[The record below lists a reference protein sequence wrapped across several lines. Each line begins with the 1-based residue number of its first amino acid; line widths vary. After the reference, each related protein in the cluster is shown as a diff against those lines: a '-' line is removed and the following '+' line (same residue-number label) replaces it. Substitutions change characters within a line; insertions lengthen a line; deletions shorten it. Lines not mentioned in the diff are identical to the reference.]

1 MTNTI
6 KYNNIDIFSGISP
19 TPLIGRSFQ
28 PIDAGERWAAKEVIT
43 LSSVITGRC
52 LHYTGYLNL
61 QQQLLS
67 GFRKDFQVLDIFED
81 SVNILSLSGIRVN
94 NISFPESRYSNGY
107 IPYVITL
114 ECYPSGYFSG
124 AYGVL
129 DPKDEFSFQES
140 ENGIVSINHTVSC
153 RGIETSAAQSD
164 SLSNAKTWVQAR
176 TGWAGQVLPVFINP
190 ANLNPCYQTVAENI
204 DRFNNTYEIKES
216 YIADIY
222 SSGAGILR
230 FTTEYNSGIEAG
242 ISTIS
247 LQGQINGCKNTDISQ
262 LRTRYAGFSGFNE
275 ALNIFRKITNRT
287 DLNPT
292 PRTKSVSEDN
302 TALNISFSYI
312 WDDNQL
318 GNTYFDPRISF
329 EYDFENDIISA
340 AIDGNI
346 ISIEPIETRWA
357 RMQQFAAQIDLY
369 SIVIPYY
376 FQFVARVAPYM
387 SGIQLN
393 PNPVSKRRSES
404 QFQAQLGLGATFT
417 NAPVPPVGL
426 KEFNYSIGVIPALR
440 KYVANPILNG
450 EGTYDIRDLGYN
462 TRAICNLDL
471 QGLADDTHT
480 QDDCAAVLKQQAFRL
495 QNRYLSG
502 SKRHLREQTI
512 ALSNQSFSKGAAV
525 QAQYT
530 TEAGLFNF

>member
-1 MTNTI
+1 MANTI
-6 KYNNIDIFSGISP
+6 KYNGVDVFSGISP
-19 TPLIGRSFQ
+19 TPLIGLSVQ
-28 PIDAGERWAAKEVIT
+28 MVQAGERWAAKDTIT

-52 LHYTGYLNL
+52 LAYTGYLNL

-67 GFRKDFQVLDIFED
+67 GFRKDFQTLDIYED
-81 SVNILSLSGIRVN
+81 STLIKSYSGVKVLPIT
-94 NISFPESRYSNGY
+94 FPGSRYANGY
-107 IPYVITL
+107 IPYVINL

-124 AYGVL
+124 TYGIL
-129 DPKDEFSFQES
+129 DPKDEFSWQEA
-140 ENGIVSINHTVSC
+140 ENGIVSVSHTVSC

-176 TGWAGQVLPVFINP
+176 TGWNGQVYPQFI
-190 ANLNPCYQTVAENI
+190 ANTYLNPCYQTVAENI

-222 SSGAGILR
+222 SSDAGILR
-230 FTTEYNSGIEAG
+230 FTTEYNSGIDNG
-242 ISTIS
+242 ISVLS
-247 LQGQINGCKNTDISQ
+247 LRGQINGCKNTNISQ
-262 LRTRYAGFSGFNE
+262 LRTRYSNFSGFNE

-318 GNTYFDPRISF
+318 GNTYFDPKISF
-329 EYDFENDIISA
+329 DYDFENDIISA
-340 AIDGNI
+340 SIDGNI
-346 ISIEPIETRWA
+346 VSIEPIETRWA
-357 RMQQFAAQIDLY
+357 KIQQFANQIDLY

-393 PNPVSKRRSES
+393 QNPVSKRRSEN
-404 QFQAQLGLGATFT
+404 QLQAQLGLGATYT
-417 NAPVPPVGL
+417 NAPIPPVGL
-426 KEFNYSIGVIPALR
+426 KEFNYSIGITPALR

-450 EGTYDIRDLGYN
+450 GGAYDIRDLGYN
-462 TRAICNLDL
+462 TRAICSIDL
-471 QGLADDTHT
+471 QGLADDAHT
-480 QDDCAAVLKQQAFRL
+480 QDDCAAVLKQQAFKL

-502 SKRHLREQTI
+502 TKRHLRQQDI
-512 ALSNQSFSKGAAV
+512 NLSNQSFSKSASV
-525 QAQYT
+525 KAQYT
-530 TEAGLFNF
+530 SEARLFNF